1 MIFLVHPRHSGY
13 YVMRFWI
20 LFKSSVLAGLS
31 DTALVVKG
39 RCPLAATGGS
49 GNLGFPLGLHGHL
62 AGGGSLITGGGEGG
76 SSCSPL
82 GFC

>member
-39 RCPLAATGGS
+39 RCPLAATGGEWKS
-49 GNLGFPLGLHGHL
+49 RFPTGPPWSP
-62 AGGGSLITGGGEGG
+62 GGGRDPSLLVAGREEVHV
-76 SSCSPL
+76 PH
-82 GFC
+82 